1 MNQKIIWI
9 SIIVT
14 FILIS
19 IIVVPYTDYPL
30 HHELHTI
37 STFIAIILSGL
48 AFKAYVN
55 YKITKLL
62 FSGFAFLAF
71 GIAEGLEIV
80 YDVEHE
86 GDFLG
91 VSAIRDYII
100 IIGLSLFA
108 LGTIPKK

>member
-1 MNQKIIWI
+1 MASIIAIFIVI
-9 SIIVT
+9 SILV
-14 FILIS
+14 LL
-19 IIVVPYTDYPL
+19 YTDYPI

-37 STFIAIILSGL
+37 SAFIAIILAGL
-48 AFKAYVN
+48 AFKAYIN
-55 YKITKLL
+55 YKLTRLL

-80 YDVEHE
+80 YNVEYE

-108 LGTIPKK
+108 VGTIPKK

>member
-1 MNQKIIWI
+1 MNTKIIWI

-19 IIVVPYTDYPL
+19 IIVVPYTDFPL

-48 AFKAYVN
+48 AFRAYLK

-86 GDFLG
+86 SDFLG

>member
-1 MNQKIIWI
+1 MNTKIIWI

-19 IIVVPYTDYPL
+19 IIVVPYTDFPL

-62 FSGFAFLAF
+62 FSGFAFLVF

-86 GDFLG
+86 SDFLG

-108 LGTIPKK
+108 FGTIPKK

>member
-1 MNQKIIWI
+1 MNTKIIWI

-19 IIVVPYTDYPL
+19 IIVVPYTDFPL

-86 GDFLG
+86 SDFLG

>member
-1 MNQKIIWI
+1 MNTKIIWI

-37 STFIAIILSGL
+37 STFIAMILSGL

>member
-1 MNQKIIWI
+1 MNAKIIWI

>member
-19 IIVVPYTDYPL
+19 IIVVPYTDFPL

-55 YKITKLL
+55 YKITRLL
-62 FSGFAFLAF
+62 FSAFAFLAF
-71 GIAEGLEIV
+71 GIAEGIEII

-86 GDFLG
+86 GDFFG

-100 IIGLSLFA
+100 IAGLSLFA

>member
-1 MNQKIIWI
+1 MNTNIIWI

-19 IIVVPYTDYPL
+19 IIVVPYTDFPL

>member
-1 MNQKIIWI
+1 MNTKIIWI

-19 IIVVPYTDYPL
+19 IIVVPYTDFPL